1 MAVLLATLLATAAL
15 AVPFLTMQPTES
27 ASQEPTGEVFA
38 ARDRIEERFAS
49 SVFATFT
56 VIEARDGDLLLAEP
70 LRELLENAEALRNHP
85 ELGDTLFSYY
95 DVDLDLDV
103 VGLVTVADLI
113 DRWLP
118 GGLESATDAEVK
130 AAAADLIA
138 ERGVVELGLSSQT
151 TTTEAGPVAPAIVL
165 PVLSD
170 DTVLGFGGA
179 GVRLGTGTES
189 EEYSREVIEVI
200 RGTETRNQAWG
211 VAIDVNLTA
220 EEEGAT
226 AGPFIGFTIA
236 AVLAVVGLT
245 FRSYWAMAVT
255 GGALATLIIW
265 LGGITNLLGLKDD
278 LILSLIVPIAMISFG
293 VDFAFHSI
301 GRYREQTSAGL
312 RPRRAF
318 STGLA
323 AVSGALIL
331 ALASDSAAFLS
342 NTSAGIESIVQFG
355 LGSAVALAAA
365 FLLLGVV
372 TPLAIMVIEEKV
384 GRPVATRRRRIGA
397 VVGGIGAAML
407 AMTSVLFSVFIYP
420 PAGLIVLAVYLLL
433 ALVLPYRLA
442 TTSGTS
448 DVIEGALSTTASV
461 ATAAD
466 LADGHKAVGHKA
478 DGHAADDHAAD
489 GEKDRA
495 ALIVGSAVSGLARR
509 PRLVLSAALLIT
521 VGAGVLAV
529 RVPTEF
535 DVKDFFSADSDFV
548 VGLDKLDQHGGEQAG
563 EPADILIETDLTDV
577 AAVARVRDFA
587 QEFEQL
593 ESDRFAK
600 NDDGSINL
608 EGGMLEVIEEVWAQ
622 PVAVGAIAGTTG
634 VMLTDADGDGLPDD
648 SAQLAALIET
658 TRSIGVP
665 LSEDRVV
672 LTADQV
678 RSGLWSDGSLSATR
692 FSVGL
697 PGSREVENINAARQA
712 LAPLVADLE
721 ADLQAIDPES
731 NVTVTGGPI
740 ARQGSLDAT
749 SRALQVSLPI
759 AVAICLLIAATFMRS
774 FRMAIIVIIPI
785 VLVVAWL
792 YAFMYLFGFAI
803 NLVTAT
809 IGAVSIGI
817 GIDFAIHFTERYRE
831 ELARLGSPVDAV
843 RATAEG
849 TGVALVASAL
859 SSIIGFAILAAAPMP
874 LFASYGFLTAVM
886 IAMALFASLVVLPSM
901 LIVTGPSV
909 GSGHADV
916 STGGDAEPVAPVEL
930 ATTPEQD
937 RSLGPV
943 KLADPVSRGILAG
956 SVW

>member
-1 MAVLLATLLATAAL
+1 MRVTNRLAQHPIAVLLATLLATAAL
-15 AVPFLTMQPTES
+15 AVPFLAMQPTES

-38 ARDRIEERFAS
+38 ARDLIEERFAS
-49 SVFATFT
+49 SVFDTFMI
-56 VIEARDGDLLLAEP
+56 VEARDGDLLLAEP
-70 LRELLENAEALRNHP
+70 LQELLANSEALRADP
-85 ELGDTLFSYY
+85 DLGDTLFTYY
-95 DVDLDLDV
+95 DVDLGLDV
-103 VGLVTVADLI
+103 VGMVTVADLI
-113 DRWLP
+113 DARLP
-118 GGLESATDAEVK
+118 GGLETATDADVK
-130 AAAADLIA
+130 AAAGELIA
-138 ERGVVELGLSSQT
+138 EQGIVELGLSSQT
-151 TTTEAGPVAPAIVL
+151 TFSEAGPIAPAILL
-165 PVLSD
+165 PILAD

-189 EEYSREVIEVI
+189 EEYSRDLLEVI
-200 RGTETRNQAWG
+200 RGDEALNQAWG

-220 EEEGAT
+220 EEEGAA

-236 AVLAVVGLT
+236 AVLMVVGLT

-301 GRYREQTSAGL
+301 GRYREQTAAGL

-384 GRPVATRRRRIGA
+384 GQPEPTRSRRIGA
-397 VVGGIGAAML
+397 VAGGIGAAML

-420 PAGLIVLAVYLLL
+420 PAGLIVLAVYLLV

-442 TTSGTS
+442 ARSETVDRGET
-448 DVIEGALSTTASV
+448 DVDAAV
-461 ATAAD
+461 DVTAAD
-466 LADGHKAVGHKA
+466 RIEV
-478 DGHAADDHAAD
+478 AA
-489 GEKDRA
+489 EKDRA
-495 ALIVGSAVSGLARR
+495 AEIVGSAVSGLARR
-509 PRLVLSAALLIT
+509 PMLVLSAALLVT

-548 VGLDKLDQHGGEQAG
+548 VGLDKLEVHGGEQAG

-577 AAVARVRDFA
+577 GAVARIRDFA
-587 QEFEQL
+587 DEFEQIDS
-593 ESDRFAK
+593 ERFAK
-600 NDDGSINL
+600 NDDGTINL
-608 EGGMLEVIEEVWAQ
+608 EGGMLEVVEEVWAQ
-622 PVAVGAIAGTTG
+622 PAALGAITATTG
-634 VMLTDADGDGLPDD
+634 VTLTDVDGDGLPDD

-665 LSEDRVV
+665 LSEDRLVF
-672 LTADQV
+672 TADQV
-678 RSGLWSDGSLSATR
+678 RSSLWADNESSATL
-692 FSVGL
+692 FSIGL
-697 PGSREVENINAARQA
+697 PGSREVVNIDTARQE
-712 LAPLVADLE
+712 LAPLVAELE
-721 ADLQAIDPES
+721 ADLQTIDPDS
-731 NVTVTGGPI
+731 SVTVTGGPV
-740 ARQGSLDAT
+740 ARQESLDAT

-759 AVAICLLIAATFMRS
+759 AIAICLLIAATFMRS
-774 FRMAIIVIIPI
+774 FRMAVIVIIPI

-831 ELARLGSPVDAV
+831 ELERLGSPVDAI

-859 SSIIGFAILAAAPMP
+859 SSIIGFAILALAPMP

-886 IAMALFASLVVLPSM
+886 IAMALFASLAVLPSM
-901 LIVTGPSV
+901 LLIT
-909 GSGHADV
+909 SGGREGQDLDGGIEHGAD
-916 STGGDAEPVAPVEL
+916 APNG
-930 ATTPEQD
+930 A
-937 RSLGPV
+937 RSLDRAEEDADLGPMV
-943 KLADPVSRGILAG
+943 LADPVSRGIVAG

>member
-1 MAVLLATLLATAAL
+1 MRVTNRLAEHPMVVLLATLLVTAAL

-49 SVFATFT
+49 SVFGTFM
-56 VIEARDGDLLLAEP
+56 VIEARDGDLLLVDP
-70 LRELLENAEALRNHP
+70 LRELLANAEALRSHP
-85 ELGDTLFSYY
+85 EIGDTLFSYY

-103 VGLVTVADLI
+103 VGLLTVADLI
-113 DRWLP
+113 DARLP
-118 GGLESATDAEVK
+118 GGLAAATDADVK
-130 AAAADLIA
+130 SVAAELID

-151 TTTEAGPVAPAIVL
+151 TTTAAGPVAPAIVL

-189 EEYSREVIEVI
+189 EEYSRDVLAVI
-200 RGTETRNQAWG
+200 RGDEELNRAWG

-245 FRSYWAMAVT
+245 FRSYWAMAAT
-255 GGALATLIIW
+255 GGALATLIVW

-301 GRYREQTSAGL
+301 GRYKEQLATGL

-384 GRPVATRRRRIGA
+384 GRPVSTRRRRIGA
-397 VVGGIGAAML
+397 VTGGIGAAML
-407 AMTSVLFSVFIYP
+407 AMTSVLFSVFIFP
-420 PAGLIVLAVYLLL
+420 PAGLIVLAVYMLV
-433 ALVLPYRLA
+433 ALVVPYRIA
-442 TTSGTS
+442 ARGEVS
-448 DVIEGALSTTASV
+448 DVTDMPD
-461 ATAAD
+461 AAD
-466 LADGHKAVGHKA
+466 EAVGAVGAKA
-478 DGHAADDHAAD
+478 DNSGRAVDV
-489 GEKDRA
+489 EKDRA
-495 ALIVGSAVSGLARR
+495 ALIVGSVVSGLARR
-509 PRLVLSAALLIT
+509 PMLVLSAALLVT

-563 EPADILIETDLTDV
+563 EPADILIETDLTNV
-577 AAVARVRDFA
+577 EAVARVRTFA
-587 QEFEQL
+587 EDFEQL
-593 ESDRFAK
+593 ESDRFARG
-600 NDDGSINL
+600 DDGLINL
-608 EGGMLEVIEEVWAQ
+608 EGGMLEVIEEVWSQ
-622 PVAVGAIAGTTG
+622 PAALGAIAGTTG
-634 VMLTDADGDGLPDD
+634 VTLTDGDGDGLPDD
-648 SAQLAALIET
+648 STQLAALIET

-678 RSGLWSDGSLSATR
+678 RSGLWSDGSLTATR

-697 PGSREVENINAARQA
+697 PGSREVENITAAREA
-712 LAPLVADLE
+712 LAPLVTELAT
-721 ADLQAIDPES
+721 DLQAIDPDS
-731 NVTVTGGPI
+731 SVTVTGGPI
-740 ARQGSLDAT
+740 ARQESLDAT

-774 FRMAIIVIIPI
+774 LRMAVIVIIPI
-785 VLVVAWL
+785 VVVVAWL

-831 ELARLGSPVDAV
+831 ELARLGSPADAI

-901 LIVTGPSV
+901 LIVTSRGRGRGDFGEQADRSSV
-909 GSGHADV
+909 D
-916 STGGDAEPVAPVEL
+916 P
-930 ATTPEQD
+930 TTPSATDDHGEQPLD
-937 RSLGPV
+937 LGPV
-943 KLADPVSRGILAG
+943 VLADPVSRGILAG

>member
-1 MAVLLATLLATAAL
+1 MRVTNRLAEHPMVVLLATLLATAAL

-49 SVFATFT
+49 SVFGTFM
-56 VIEARDGDLLLAEP
+56 VIEARDGDLLLVEP
-70 LRELLENAEALRNHP
+70 LQELLENSQALRSHP
-85 ELGDTLFSYY
+85 ELGGTLFSYY
-95 DVDLDLDV
+95 DVDFDLDV

-113 DRWLP
+113 DGRLP

-130 AAAADLIA
+130 VAAAELIA

-151 TTTEAGPVAPAIVL
+151 TTTDAGPVAPAIVV

-170 DTVLGFGGA
+170 DTVLGFGGT
-179 GVRLGTGTES
+179 GVRLGTGTKS
-189 EEYSREVIEVI
+189 EEYSRDVIEVI
-200 RGTETRNQAWG
+200 RGDQTLNQAWG

-342 NTSAGIESIVQFG
+342 NTSAGIEAIVQFG

-384 GRPVATRRRRIGA
+384 GRPVATRRRRVGA
-397 VVGGIGAAML
+397 VAGGIGAAML

-420 PAGLIVLAVYLLL
+420 PAGLIVLAVYLLV

-442 TTSGTS
+442 ARSESSGAVEAAPIT
-448 DVIEGALSTTASV
+448 ATTADKT
-461 ATAAD
+461 ATTTA
-466 LADGHKAVGHKA
+466 K
-478 DGHAADDHAAD
+478 AD

-495 ALIVGSAVSGLARR
+495 AMIVGSAVSGLARR
-509 PRLVLSAALLIT
+509 PRLVLSAALLVT

-577 AAVARVRDFA
+577 AAVARIRDFA

-593 ESDRFAK
+593 ESNRFAK
-600 NDDGSINL
+600 NDDGTINL
-608 EGGMLEVIEEVWAQ
+608 EGGMLEVIEKVWAQ
-622 PVAVGAIAGTTG
+622 PMAVGAIAGTTG
-634 VMLTDADGDGLPDD
+634 VTLTDVDGDGLPDD

-721 ADLQAIDPES
+721 ADLQAIDPDS
-731 NVTVTGGPI
+731 DVIVTGGPI
-740 ARQGSLDAT
+740 ARQESLDAT

-831 ELARLGSPVDAV
+831 EFDRLGSPVDAIRV
-843 RATAEG
+843 TAEG

-901 LIVTGPSV
+901 LIVAGPSA
-909 GSGHADV
+909 GKGGADV
-916 STGGDAEPVAPVEL
+916 STGGHAAPDTPDEST
-930 ATTPEQD
+930 TTPEQD
-937 RSLGPV
+937 LSLGPV